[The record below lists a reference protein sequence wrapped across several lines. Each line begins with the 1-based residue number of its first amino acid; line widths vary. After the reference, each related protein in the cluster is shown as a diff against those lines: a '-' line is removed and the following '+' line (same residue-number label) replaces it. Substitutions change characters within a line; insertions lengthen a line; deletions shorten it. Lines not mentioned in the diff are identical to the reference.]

1 MEGISI
7 NMNGLSTLQRK
18 LKNLSDDKKISQIVD
33 DVEKKATSP
42 KNAKELMAKMLRS
55 ELINKL

>member
-1 MEGISI
+1 M
-7 NMNGLSTLQRK
+7 NMNGLSTLQKK

-42 KNAKELMAKMLRS
+42 KNTKELMAKMLRS

>member
-1 MEGISI
+1 M
-7 NMNGLSTLQRK
+7 NMNGLSTLQKK

-33 DVEKKATSP
+33 DVEKKTTSP